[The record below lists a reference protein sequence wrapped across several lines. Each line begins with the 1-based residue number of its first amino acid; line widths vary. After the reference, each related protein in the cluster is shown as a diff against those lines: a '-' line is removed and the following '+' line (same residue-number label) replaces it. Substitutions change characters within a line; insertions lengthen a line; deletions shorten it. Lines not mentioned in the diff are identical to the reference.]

1 MRMLLDIVRQ
11 SLSTLWAHK
20 LRSFLTMFGIAWGVG
35 SLLLLVGLGEGFRSG
50 QEKQLK
56 NLGQDIMFTFPGRI
70 PAVEGST
77 LSGRTYHFTYE
88 DYLAIRSEARSLKHL
103 SPVLNREDIRAVSD
117 YGSTNGQ
124 VFGVAPEYN
133 QIRNIP
139 VGPGRWFNDEDNTET
154 RRVAVVG
161 WELLKNIFPGRP
173 AVGAPILLN
182 GVRFEI
188 VGVLSKVGQDGNN
201 GTNARIFIPI
211 ETMRNLFRLKEK
223 NSEDAIS
230 FLNYRPLTPAG
241 DLVAKQEVHDILA
254 RRHGFDPKLTES
266 FEDWDTIEDNK
277 RVDKIFN
284 GMDWF
289 LGVVGVITL
298 ALGAIGIINIML
310 VSVTERTREI
320 GLRKALGA
328 THRAILTQ
336 FFVEGAFLTALSGGI
351 GLAITTA
358 LVTVLAA
365 LPAPEGFDTPR
376 IVPSSAAIAIFSL
389 AFAGIAAGLYPAR
402 QAALLQPV
410 PQHTHHAWHGVGHR
424 DGRAAARLRFRFRAR
439 TLGCFPLLGYEPG
452 LHLPGTHLHA
462 SGGHQSRQRDQTY
475 RQRSRLPSG
484 RGASAQ
490 AHLARSVQAKHRRLG
505 NAQRQLR
512 HQWSL
517 SVLFAHAAHGCR
529 RRHVLHRPRREHAQ
543 PRCHPRRRREEKA
556 VLRAERAW

>member
-1 MRMLLDIVRQ
+1 MLFLGNRSAPAPVLHNRARTTSGSLPWSSLRGTTMRMLIEIVRQ
-11 SLSTLWAHK
+11 SLATLWAHK

-50 QEKQLK
+50 QAKQLK

-70 PAVEGST
+70 PALEGSMQ
-77 LSGRTYHFTYE
+77 SGRTYHFTYE
-88 DYLAIRSEARSLKHL
+88 DYLAIRGEARSLKYV

-117 YGSTNGQ
+117 YGSTNRQG
-124 VFGVAPEYN
+124 FGIAREYN
-133 QIRNIP
+133 QIRN
-139 VGPGRWFNDEDNTET
+139 GPGGQGRLLNAAAHTET

-161 WELLKNIFPGRP
+161 WELLKNIFPGPP
-173 AVGAPILLN
+173 AVGSPILLN

-188 VGVLSKVGQDGNN
+188 IGVLSKVGQDGNN

-211 ETMRNLFRLKEK
+211 ETMRNLFRLKEQ

-230 FLNYRPLTPAG
+230 FLNYRPFAPANH
-241 DLVAKQEVHDILA
+241 LVAKQEVHDIIG
-254 RRHGFDPKLTES
+254 RRHGFNPKLEES
-266 FEDWDTIEDNK
+266 FEDWDTIENNK

-351 GLAITTA
+351 GLAIPTA
-358 LVTVLAA
+358 LVALPAA

-376 IVPSSAAIAIFSL
+376 IVPSSAAIAIVSL
-389 AFAGIAAGLYPAR
+389 ACAGIAAGLYPAR
-402 QAALLQPV
+402 QAAILPPV
-410 PQHTHHAWHGVGHR
+410 EA
-424 DGRAAARLRFRFRAR
+424 LRQ
-439 TLGCFPLLGYEPG
+439 E
-452 LHLPGTHLHA
+452 
-462 SGGHQSRQRDQTY
+462 
-475 RQRSRLPSG
+475 
-484 RGASAQ
+484 
-490 AHLARSVQAKHRRLG
+490 
-505 NAQRQLR
+505 
-512 HQWSL
+512 
-517 SVLFAHAAHGCR
+517 
-529 RRHVLHRPRREHAQ
+529 
-543 PRCHPRRRREEKA
+543 
-556 VLRAERAW
+556 